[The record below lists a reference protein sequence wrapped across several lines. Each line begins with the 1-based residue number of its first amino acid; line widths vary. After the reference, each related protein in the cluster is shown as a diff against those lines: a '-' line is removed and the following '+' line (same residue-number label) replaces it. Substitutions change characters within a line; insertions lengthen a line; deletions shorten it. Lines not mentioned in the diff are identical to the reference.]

1 MGYIYLKHLFL
12 VMEVLAVKS
21 PTHYQDS
28 EQHYDQL
35 ANADPDACYRFSKLA
50 TTFADDITVRVGKP
64 RSMYVRQVSCC
75 ELYACVRSYT
85 IAGRCKRYNRHQ
97 AHCKT
102 PRPNARYFCWI
113 FLHGLVSQ
121 SRSNTVSTVLKT
133 LQPNLIVTSSPK

>member
-1 MGYIYLKHLFL
+1 M
-12 VMEVLAVKS
+12 KS

-85 IAGRCKRYNRHQ
+85 IAGRCKGTTGIKLIAKHLVPTRD
-97 AHCKT
+97 
-102 PRPNARYFCWI
+102 I
-113 FLHGLVSQ
+113 FVGFSSMVS
-121 SRSNTVSTVLKT
+121 SHRSAWLGSLSKGREVI
-133 LQPNLIVTSSPK
+133 P